1 MTKNNSLSAFVAI
14 EPYQSGYDMTFT
26 ELHLTTSYWKGRGVQ
41 LHVQP
46 CHRTERGDLEEM
58 MMCFNTLED
67 GMYAKERIPMS
78 RFNAKQ
84 LENIHK
90 DFVGMGEKIAK
101 LWNERN
107 FDGIKELFS

>member
-1 MTKNNSLSAFVAI
+1 MTTDSLSAFVAI
-14 EPYQSGYDMTFT
+14 EPYASNFDMTFD
-26 ELHLTTSYWKGRGVQ
+26 ELHLTTSYWKGRGVY

-46 CHRTERGDLEEM
+46 CHRDNGNLEEM
-58 MMCFNTLED
+58 MMCFNVLED
-67 GMYAKERIPMS
+67 GMYAKEQIPMP

-90 DFVGMGEKIAK
+90 DFVGMGEKIAQ

>member
-1 MTKNNSLSAFVAI
+1 
-14 EPYQSGYDMTFT
+14 
-26 ELHLTTSYWKGRGVQ
+26 
-41 LHVQP
+41 
-46 CHRTERGDLEEM
+46 
-58 MMCFNTLED
+58 
-67 GMYAKERIPMS
+67 MYAKERIPMA

-90 DFVGMGEKIAK
+90 DFVGMGKKIAQ